1 MTAKLLLTLQRHAS
15 TSRYKLGLRVG
26 AGNCVVRSM
35 SMSGAVIQAQSGK
48 KYRLVAPLSS
58 EGNEGPH
65 VWKAVDIADVQQ
77 QFVVKCPK
85 SDNCKAQN
93 FAAFQHELRMQK
105 LFHDAPLIRPL
116 LDFVPGC
123 SAKDLPP
130 WMVLE
135 GFEKTL
141 WTARQRRELSLEEIR
156 WIMKDVLLGLWT
168 IHREGLVYSGKNHNG
183 WPLFEL
189 VSLASRPQDGEC
201 CAQWISRQRAWQCA
215 VYCC

>member
-1 MTAKLLLTLQRHAS
+1 MNEQQLCYASMTAKYLSALQRYAS
-15 TSRYKLGLRVG
+15 TSRYRLGLRVG
-26 AGNCVVRSM
+26 AGKCVVRSM

-58 EGNEGPH
+58 AGNEYPH
-65 VWKAVDIADVQQ
+65 VWKAVDTADEQQ

-93 FAAFQHELRMQK
+93 VAAFQYELRMQK
-105 LFHDAPLIRPL
+105 LFHDAPFIRPL

-123 SAKDLPP
+123 SAKDSPP

-168 IHREGLVYSGKNHNG
+168 IHREGLVYSGKYHNG
-183 WPLFEL
+183 WPLL
-189 VSLASRPQDGEC
+189 K
-201 CAQWISRQRAWQCA
+201 
-215 VYCC
+215 